1 MTVIEAIRSRRSTKT
16 FAAIPVT
23 REQVETLLELA
34 VLAPNHRM
42 SAPWRFLVLGP
53 EARRSYGQVLGGRK
67 AKKVEDP
74 EAAQVIVAKTTAEAV
89 AAPLMLGVI
98 QKLSDNPEI
107 LEEDYA
113 ATWMAI
119 QNILLGAVE
128 LGLGTHLRTGAVFSD
143 PAVRA
148 AWDVVEGERVVAVIL
163 LGVPEGEG
171 ASKPRIPAADR
182 TSWLD

>member
-1 MTVIEAIRSRRSTKT
+1 MNVIEAIRNRRSTKA
-16 FAAIPVT
+16 FAPTPVT
-23 REQVETLLELA
+23 RTQVEALLELA

-42 SAPWRFLVLGP
+42 TAPWRFLVLGP
-53 EARRSYGQVLGGRK
+53 EARRAYGEILGGRK
-67 AKKVEDP
+67 AKKVEDA
-74 EAAQVIVAKTTAEAV
+74 EAARIIVERTTAEAV
-89 AAPLMLGVI
+89 AAPLMLAVV

-128 LGLGTHLRTGAVFSD
+128 LGLGTHLRTGAVFGD

-148 AWDVVEGERVVAVIL
+148 AWNVVDGERVVAVIL
-163 LGVPEGEG
+163 VGVPDGEG
-171 ASKPRIPAADR
+171 APKPRVPAVDR

>member
-1 MTVIEAIRSRRSTKT
+1 MTVIDAIRNRRSTKA
-16 FAAIPVT
+16 FAPTPVT

-42 SAPWRFLVLGP
+42 SAPWRFLVLGAA
-53 EARRSYGQVLGGRK
+53 ARRSYGQVLGGRK

-74 EAAQVIVAKTTAEAV
+74 EAAQVIVAKTTADAV
-89 AAPLMLGVI
+89 AAPMMLAVV
-98 QKLSDNPEI
+98 QTLSDNPEI

-148 AWDVVEGERVVAVIL
+148 AWSVVDGERVVAVIL
-163 LGVPEGEG
+163 LGVPDGE
-171 ASKPRIPAADR
+171 ASAKPRVPATER
-182 TSWLD
+182 TAWLP

>member
-1 MTVIEAIRSRRSTKT
+1 MTVIEAIRSRRSTKA
-16 FAAIPVT
+16 FAATPVT

-42 SAPWRFLVLGP
+42 TAPWRFLVLGP
-53 EARRSYGQVLGGRK
+53 AARRCYGEILGGRK
-67 AKKVEDP
+67 ARKVADA
-74 EAAQVIVAKTTAEAV
+74 EAARIIVEKTTAEAV
-89 AAPLMLGVI
+89 AAPLMLAVV
-98 QKLSDNPEI
+98 QQPSDNPEI

-143 PAVRA
+143 PAIRV
-148 AWDVVEGERVVAVIL
+148 AWSVMDGERVVAVIL
-163 LGVPEGEG
+163 VGVPDGEG
-171 ASKPRIPAADR
+171 TPKPRIPAAER
-182 TSWLD
+182 THWLD